1 MGVDDGIKNV
11 LPIPYTFITIIVI
24 LDGCSDLIIKDPL
37 QQCVLLI
44 CLMHTSTCIYYRC
57 IIANAIYMYMLS
69 VSIAVKTIILWFC
82 NFAVFAYA
90 VCFAD

>member
-1 MGVDDGIKNV
+1 MICSSVC
-11 LPIPYTFITIIVI
+11 IIN
-24 LDGCSDLIIKDPL
+24 
-37 QQCVLLI
+37 
-44 CLMHTSTCIYYRC
+44 MTHAYTSTCIYYRG

-90 VCFAD
+90 VCCRLVS

>member
-1 MGVDDGIKNV
+1 MICSSVCIINMTRA
-11 LPIPYTFITIIVI
+11 YTI
-24 LDGCSDLIIKDPL
+24 
-37 QQCVLLI
+37 
-44 CLMHTSTCIYYRC
+44 TCIYYRC

-90 VCFAD
+90 VCFEDQLVSIWLAWNKVCKRPELKK